1 MLHEAAVSFSDFA
14 LAGLSGVLAGKL
26 LRRNTERLR
35 IRNWFSVAIG
45 ATAVAALLGGMA
57 HGFFPDTDSFLG
69 ALIWRTT
76 LICIGVT
83 GLAAVMIASFL
94 LFRPGTVERVRVA
107 VLIAFAI
114 YCGVVLFEWQQFV
127 VAIAFYFPAAVLLFV
142 AFLVRWRREHD
153 SFASDGLI
161 AMALTFLAAGVQHF
175 GIGLDPVYLNNNVI
189 YHLVQGVGVIYL
201 YRAGKRWIEN
211 LETSRLRIKAL

>member
-1 MLHEAAVSFSDFA
+1 MLHEAAVALSDFA

-35 IRNWFSVAIG
+35 IRNWFTVAIG
-45 ATAVAALLGGMA
+45 AIAVAALLGGMA

-76 LICIGVT
+76 LVCIGAT

-94 LFRPGTVERVRVA
+94 LFRPGTVERVRFG

-114 YCGVVLFEWQQFV
+114 YCGIVFFEWQEFV
-127 VAIAFYFPAAVLLFV
+127 VALVFYVPAAVLLFV
-142 AFLVRWRREHD
+142 AFLIRWRREHD

-161 AMALTFLAAGVQHF
+161 AMALTFLAAGMQYF
-175 GIGLDPVYLNNNVI
+175 RIGLDPIYLNNNVI
-189 YHLVQGVGVIYL
+189 YHLVQGAGVIYL
-201 YRAGKRWIEN
+201 YRAGKRWMKN
-211 LETSRLRIKAL
+211 LETSRARIKAF